1 MSKNSL
7 DNSFFM
13 SSSHNLTHQFKHNS
27 DIFVVELVSTER
39 PGSKRSCGRFLEN
52 QFLRQRRVRGGL
64 ELESARVELLLSA
77 IIVVEGHQ
85 LTKLDG
91 WSWTELLSG
100 EHWQLQ
106 T

>member
-1 MSKNSL
+1 MSYVHNS
-7 DNSFFM
+7 
-13 SSSHNLTHQFKHNS
+13 THQFKQSS
-27 DIFVVELVSTER
+27 DFVVVELLSTER

-52 QFLRQRRVRGGL
+52 QLLRQRRVRGGL
-64 ELESARVELLLSA
+64 VLESARVELVLSA

>member
-1 MSKNSL
+1 MSYV
-7 DNSFFM
+7 
-13 SSSHNLTHQFKHNS
+13 HNIAHQFRHSS
-27 DIFVVELVSTER
+27 DIFVVELLSTEER
-39 PGSKRSCGRFLEN
+39 PGSKRSYGRFLEN

-85 LTKLDG
+85 LTKLEG
-91 WSWTELLSG
+91 WSGTELLSG

>member
-1 MSKNSL
+1 MSYV
-7 DNSFFM
+7 
-13 SSSHNLTHQFKHNS
+13 HNVTHQFKQSS
-27 DIFVVELVSTER
+27 DFVVVELLSTER
-39 PGSKRSCGRFLEN
+39 PGSKRSCGGFLEN
-52 QFLRQRRVRGGL
+52 QLLGQRRVRGGL
-64 ELESARVELLLSA
+64 VLARVELLLSA

>member
-1 MSKNSL
+1 MSYV
-7 DNSFFM
+7 
-13 SSSHNLTHQFKHNS
+13 HNLTLQFKQSS
-27 DIFVVELVSTER
+27 DFFVVELLSTER

-52 QFLRQRRVRGGL
+52 QFLRQRRVRGGMEL
-64 ELESARVELLLSA
+64 ELARVELLLSA

-85 LTKLDG
+85 LAKLDG
-91 WSWTELLSG
+91 WSRTELLFG

>member
-1 MSKNSL
+1 MSYIR
-7 DNSFFM
+7 
-13 SSSHNLTHQFKHNS
+13 NLTHQLKDSF
-27 DIFVVELVSTER
+27 DIFVVELLSTER
-39 PGSKRSCGRFLEN
+39 PGRKRSCGGFLEN
-52 QFLRQRRVRGGL
+52 QLLRQRRVRGGL

>member
-1 MSKNSL
+1 MSYV
-7 DNSFFM
+7 
-13 SSSHNLTHQFKHNS
+13 HNLTHQFKQSS
-27 DIFVVELVSTER
+27 DIFVVELLSTER
-39 PGSKRSCGRFLEN
+39 PPGSKRSCGGFLEN
-52 QFLRQRRVRGGL
+52 QLLRQRRVRGGL
-64 ELESARVELLLSA
+64 VLELARVELLLSA

-85 LTKLDG
+85 LAKLDG

>member
-1 MSKNSL
+1 MSYIR
-7 DNSFFM
+7 
-13 SSSHNLTHQFKHNS
+13 NLTHQLKDSF
-27 DIFVVELVSTER
+27 DIFVVELLSTER
-39 PGSKRSCGRFLEN
+39 PGRKRSCGGFLEN
-52 QFLRQRRVRGGL
+52 QLLRQRRVRGWL
-64 ELESARVELLLSA
+64 EEARVELLLSA

-85 LTKLDG
+85 LTNLDG

>member
-1 MSKNSL
+1 MSYV
-7 DNSFFM
+7 
-13 SSSHNLTHQFKHNS
+13 HNLTHQFKQSS
-27 DIFVVELVSTER
+27 DFVVVELLSTER
-39 PGSKRSCGRFLEN
+39 PGSKRSCGRFLED
-52 QFLRQRRVRGGL
+52 QLLRQRRVRGGL
-64 ELESARVELLLSA
+64 VLESVRVELLFSA

-91 WSWTELLSG
+91 WSGTELLSG